1 MFLSGCTSY
10 WSWTVIWLFLG
21 PAFPL
26 GIPGILKRF
35 LFQTASRSLHFSKVL
50 LLEMFCSKLQS
61 GDVIFMSSSFLRL
74 YFIYLCNFHHFF
86 FLELWNFLFKVDI
99 FLVMAGDT
107 FEMCFAVSELS
118 GFTLE
123 FTGVARAISGRSHL
137 FLGPL
142 GLSDRWPLGSSV
154 LLQTGHFSCLCSCQ
168 SLFFDVSGHYL
179 VCLHFGGRAKS
190 TELEIS
196 KGRWL

>member
-35 LFQTASRSLHFSKVL
+35 HFQTASRSLHFSKVL

-142 GLSDRWPLGSSV
+142 GLSDRWAAQSCCKLAIFLAYV
-154 LLQTGHFSCLCSCQ
+154 LANLCSLMSVVTIWCVYILADEPRVQ
-168 SLFFDVSGHYL
+168 SWKYL
-179 VCLHFGGRAKS
+179 
-190 TELEIS
+190 